1 MFEEHL
7 LSLERSK
14 FQFLGSLCYWLS
26 LNVSRPPSIFD
37 FIEVPTFNEF
47 LPIQK
52 KKKKKKKVGRNCI
65 ISRLLIFQGAF
76 WNIL

>member
-52 KKKKKKKVGRNCI
+52 KKKK
-65 ISRLLIFQGAF
+65 
-76 WNIL
+76 